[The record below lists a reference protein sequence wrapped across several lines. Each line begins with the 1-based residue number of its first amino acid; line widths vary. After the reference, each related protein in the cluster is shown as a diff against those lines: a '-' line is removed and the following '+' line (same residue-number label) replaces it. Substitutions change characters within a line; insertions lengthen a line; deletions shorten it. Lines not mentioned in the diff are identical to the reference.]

1 MEQIENTRL
10 SLDEIGDALRR
21 LSSVDKDDSQSLED
35 FHSKIAAF
43 FPHIQYES
51 NESLWH
57 EEVEEDETYR
67 PLWWDDLDEP
77 FELEEL
83 HWLTKIQKL
92 ELLKPDEVKT
102 TMEAIEAGI
111 FAQAALDGNLQSFN
125 INKFGREKVERV
137 AQRGIEAFNYMLEH
151 NLKLGLHISRKYAR
165 RIELEDGFQYAFF
178 GLIRAILKFDW
189 RLGHQFS
196 TYATWWVRQSLSREI
211 ADVEST
217 IRLPVYVVERVNSYK
232 RDLRELDENIFTIA
246 SEVTVRDKTGKIL
259 RTEPPLEQLTVAVEM
274 DDTFKFALDTAR
286 EPLEFWDTFHQAP
299 WLLAKYETPDD
310 SISFIEFSTISRDLL
325 DRLTRFVLSEQQVEI
340 LKMRNGFASSEPMTL
355 DEIGKVYDVTRE
367 RIRQIESKALKRVY
381 AFLEGVDLKNY
392 WEVIE
397 RVSTE
402 FQVSEA
408 NTPLA
413 LAAKKKAEKDN
424 LRSERMKILHE
435 QNKDR
440 DLTYFENANMDRT
453 KIAGE
458 SQVLQL
464 VWAIEKT
471 SGEDIPERTL
481 EVARRRISNPELSLK
496 ELAATFNDPLITKD
510 VVAGTIRR
518 LIARATSVS
527 GEIPPMT
534 KL

>member
-1 MEQIENTRL
+1 MEHLESIRL
-10 SLDEIGDALRR
+10 SLDDIGEALTR
-21 LSSVDKDDSQSLED
+21 LSSGTKDQSQSVQD

-43 FPHIQYES
+43 FPQIHYETT
-51 NESLWH
+51 ESLWDDQT
-57 EEVEEDETYR
+57 EIDETFT

-77 FELEEL
+77 FELDEL
-83 HWLTKIQKL
+83 HWLTKIQKY
-92 ELLKPDEVKT
+92 ELLKPEEVKA

-111 FAQAALDGNLQSFN
+111 LAQAALEGNLQSFN
-125 INKFGREKVERV
+125 VSKYGRDKIERV
-137 AQRGIEAFNYMLEH
+137 AQRGIEAFDYMLVH

-165 RIELEDGFQYAFF
+165 RIELEDAFQYAFF

-232 RDLRELDENIFTIA
+232 RDLRELDENVFTIA
-246 SEVTVRDKTGKIL
+246 SDVTVRDKFGKIL
-259 RTEPPLEQLTVAVEM
+259 RTEPPLEQLTVAIEM

-286 EPLEFWDTFHQAP
+286 EPLEFWDAFHQAP
-299 WLLAKYETPDD
+299 WLLTKYETPDD

-325 DRLTRFVLSEQQVEI
+325 DRLTGFVLSEQQVEI

-381 AFLEGVDLKNY
+381 AFLEGVDLGNY

-397 RVSTE
+397 RVSKE
-402 FQVSEA
+402 FQESEA
-408 NTPLA
+408 NTPAA
-413 LAAKKKAEKDN
+413 LAAKKKAEKDY

-435 QNKDR
+435 QNKDS

-458 SQVLQL
+458 SHALQL

-518 LIARATSVS
+518 LIAIATSVS

>member
-1 MEQIENTRL
+1 MEQIDNTRL
-10 SLDEIGDALRR
+10 SLDEIGEALKR
-21 LSSVDKDDSQSLED
+21 LSTVDKEGSQTLED
-35 FHSKIAAF
+35 FHSKIVAF
-43 FPHIQYES
+43 FPQIHYES
-51 NESLWH
+51 SESLWD

-83 HWLTKIQKL
+83 HWLTKIQKY
-92 ELLKPDEVKT
+92 ELLKPDEVKM

-111 FAQAALDGNLQSFN
+111 FAQAALDGNLDSFN
-125 INKFGREKVERV
+125 INKYGRDKVEQV
-137 AQRGIEAFNYMLEH
+137 AKRGVDAFDYMLVH

-165 RIELEDGFQYAFF
+165 RIELEDAFQYAFF
-178 GLIRAILKFDW
+178 GLRRAILKFDW

-246 SEVTVRDKTGKIL
+246 GEVTVRDRSGKIL
-259 RTEPPLEQLTVAVEM
+259 RTEPPLEQLTVSVEM
-274 DDTFKFALDTAR
+274 DDTFKFALETAM
-286 EPLEFWDTFHQAP
+286 EPLEFWDTFHQAG

-310 SISFIEFSTISRDLL
+310 SMSFIEFSTISKDLL
-325 DRLTRFVLSEQQVEI
+325 ERLTGFVLSEQQLEI

-381 AFLEGVDLKNY
+381 SFLDGVNLKNY
-392 WEVIE
+392 WDVIE
-397 RVSTE
+397 RVSIE
-402 FQVSEA
+402 FKEREA

-413 LAAKKKAEKDN
+413 LAAKKKAEKDY
-424 LRSERMKILHE
+424 LRSERMKILQE

-440 DLTYFENANMDRT
+440 DLTHFENANSDRSKT
-453 KIAGE
+453 AGE

-471 SGEDIPERTL
+471 RLEDIPERTL
-481 EVARRRISNPELSLK
+481 EVAKRRISNPELSLK
-496 ELAATFNDPLITKD
+496 ELAATFDDPLITKD

-518 LIARATSVS
+518 LIARAISVS
-527 GEIPPMT
+527 KEVPPM
-534 KL
+534 KNL